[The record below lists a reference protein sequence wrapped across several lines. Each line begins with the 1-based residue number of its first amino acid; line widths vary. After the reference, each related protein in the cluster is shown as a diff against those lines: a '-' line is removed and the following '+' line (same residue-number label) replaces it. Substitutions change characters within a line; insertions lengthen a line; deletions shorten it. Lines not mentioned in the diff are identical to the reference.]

1 MTFLSRKAD
10 YALLILWYL
19 HKNQEGASAREVAE
33 QFNLS
38 KPFVANIL
46 KELCGKHFLTS
57 QRGVNGGYTL
67 ARPVETIS
75 LGEVI
80 ESLDEDFRFA
90 ECVSNHPETESCS
103 ISHVC
108 PVKYP
113 IQEVHNRIR
122 AVLDGLTLAELF
134 RSPSTACGGQ
144 NRTIAMPLPLCDP
157 SLQVVSE

>member
-19 HKNQEGASAREVAE
+19 HKNQDGASAREIAE

-46 KELCGKHFLTS
+46 KELCGKHFLHS

-67 ARPVETIS
+67 ARSVETIS
-75 LGEVI
+75 LGELI
-80 ESLDEDFRFA
+80 ESLEEDFRFA
-90 ECVSNHPETESCS
+90 ECAGNDAVEASCS
-103 ISHVC
+103 ISPVC
-108 PVKYP
+108 PVKNP
-113 IQEVHNRIR
+113 IQEVHHRIR

-134 RSPSTACGGQ
+134 RSPSTACGGANQ
-144 NRTIAMPLPLCDP
+144 LVHVSLAVRDP
-157 SLQVVSE
+157 SMQIVSE